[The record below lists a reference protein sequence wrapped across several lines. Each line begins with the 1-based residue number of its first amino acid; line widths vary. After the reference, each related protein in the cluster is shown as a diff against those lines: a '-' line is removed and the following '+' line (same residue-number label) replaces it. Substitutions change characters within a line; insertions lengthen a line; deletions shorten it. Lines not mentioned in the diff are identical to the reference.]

1 MDNEQ
6 REFLSL
12 PPLVTILKAE
22 EDEIDRIV
30 STIDQERLIT
40 YILKYSDGILVGG
53 TTGYGPSLTDNQ
65 FNMLLRIALNAKK
78 TTFPD
83 KRLLVGA
90 IEVSDGRVKQKIY
103 RTFQMEQETNSRVD
117 GFVVAPPAFFYRHSS
132 TEVFKAMKSICS
144 YAQKYDKAIYIYNIG
159 RSGFTFQ
166 PNEIKELKK
175 IKNVKG
181 LKDSSGDYELFKEFL
196 QFQEDDFEIF
206 QGKPQFNLQTMEN
219 GANGIVD
226 ANANFAPS
234 LVRDMIQAFLNANH
248 TEAEKIHNRLLD
260 STDYLNQDDPCLA
273 ENRLA
278 ARCNELYLLGVID
291 SLPRPFTEQELV
303 HVGKGLIRNEIPKVD
318 STTLDVA
325 GPFTDSDLK
334 NRISRLKE
342 LGYSKDEAGRYQ
354 PISMEID

>member
-53 TTGYGPSLTDNQ
+53 TTGYGASLTDNQ

-103 RTFQMEQETNSRVD
+103 RTVQMEQETNSRVD

-166 PNEIKELKK
+166 PNEIEELKK

-196 QFQEDDFEIF
+196 QFQEDGFEIF
-206 QGKPQFNLQTMEN
+206 QGKPQFNLQTM
-219 GANGIVD
+219 D
-226 ANANFAPS
+226 
-234 LVRDMIQAFLNANH
+234 
-248 TEAEKIHNRLLD
+248 RLLD
-260 STDYLNQDDPCLA
+260 STDYLNQDDSCLA

-278 ARCNELYLLGVID
+278 ARCNELYLLGIID

-354 PISMEID
+354 PIGMEID